1 MTLAKLAKLAGVS
14 VSTVSKVF
22 SDSNEISA
30 RTKETVLE
38 LAKKHGCYEKYYKPK
53 YEKRVIA
60 VICPELLGV
69 HYSQMVTYIEEEV
82 EKNGDTLLVS
92 VANFSPKNQ
101 STLLDYY
108 MNFLH
113 ADGIIVIEPTEKI
126 KNHTDIPI
134 VQIGMNNESA
144 SVHCVDVEIKTAL
157 DSAIRYLKKHGHEK
171 IGYIGENHTEAEYTR
186 IKEAAIRNNAPLCEK
201 YVEIND
207 RRFEDCGY
215 YGAEKMI
222 KEERLPTAIFAAYS
236 HIAIGIMK
244 KLSEENIK
252 IPEDVSLICMDDLS
266 CVPYNSEELSCIRM
280 HLQVL
285 CSEAVGLLYRCIEN
299 RFDKTKQVITVSRS
313 FDKGKTVGDVV
324 SK

>member
-22 SDSNEISA
+22 SDSGEISA
-30 RTKETVLE
+30 HTKKNILE

-53 YEKRVIA
+53 YEKKVIA

-69 HYSQMVTYIEEEV
+69 HYSQMVTYIEEAV
-82 EKNGDTLLVS
+82 AKNGDTLLVS
-92 VANFSPKNQ
+92 VANFSQKNQ
-101 STLLDYY
+101 SALLDYY
-108 MNFLH
+108 INFLH

-126 KNHTDIPI
+126 KNYTDIPI

-144 SVHCVDVEIKTAL
+144 TVHCVDVEIKTAL
-157 DSAIRYLKKHGHEK
+157 NCAIDYLKKHGHEK
-171 IGYIGENHTEAEYTR
+171 IGYIGENYTRAEYSR
-186 IKEAAIRNNAPLCEK
+186 IKEAAARNNVKLCDK

-207 RRFEDCGY
+207 RRFQDCGY

-222 KEERLPTAIFAAYS
+222 KEGRLPTAIFAAYS
-236 HIAIGIMK
+236 HIAIGVMK
-244 KLSEENIK
+244 KLDEEDIK

-266 CVPYNSEELSCIRM
+266 CVPYSTEELSCIRM

-285 CSEAVGLLYRCIEN
+285 CLEAVGLLYRCFEN
-299 RFDKTKQVITVSRS
+299 RYDRTKQVITVSRS
-313 FDKGKTVGDVV
+313 FDKGKTVGDAI
-324 SK
+324 SR